1 MEDTSMSAEER
12 TLTNKIYYFEDMLL
26 RSKDYR
32 QMETIRK
39 ELTTMRIQLQKLR
52 FKRMRNGA

>member
-1 MEDTSMSAEER
+1 MSAEER
-12 TLTNKIYYFEDMLL
+12 TLSNKIYYFEDMLL

-39 ELTTMRIQLQKLR
+39 ELTIMRIQLQKLR